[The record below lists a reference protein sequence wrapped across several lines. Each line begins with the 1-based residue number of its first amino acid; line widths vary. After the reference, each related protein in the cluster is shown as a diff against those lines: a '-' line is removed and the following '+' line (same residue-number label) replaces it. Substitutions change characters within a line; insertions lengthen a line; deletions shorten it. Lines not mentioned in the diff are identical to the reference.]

1 MTAINEKETKK
12 NEEQIDDKKR
22 GVQKTKNCFLISPI
36 GEDQSEIRFFAD
48 KVRDFLRIEV
58 LQDTEYT
65 LHRADEI
72 TETGSIT
79 TDMINHIIED
89 DMVIALL
96 DFENVNVYYEMAI
109 RHCSNKPCI
118 LIVSDV
124 FKKKHSFPFDTK
136 DVKTITFSDEEIRNY
151 SDKETYLS
159 DDLRRF
165 RNEILNALKAY
176 ASDRFLVKN
185 PVSIAVE
192 NFRLPER
199 INARDILDSVDEK
212 LDSFNYDMSSRIEL
226 LSDAISKLNPDTI
239 MDTIQKMQDMFE
251 TEKTDNI
258 ATYIEGEDRAFEK
271 LAEMT
276 ALAKK
281 ELRTSRFAPQAIA
294 NTNTNFFRAFCDFGK
309 RSDVICK
316 RIMCMNQEDKWNDL
330 YQTVA
335 ETCGGSMDLYLTT
348 RKNNFELVVIDE
360 IAAFIHFYGED
371 SHIKSTLLIKSV
383 SVIREFKRIY
393 DQITS
398 DGSYEFEI
406 IRCRDYKNV
415 GQFIPKIN
423 EINQKFAERLRS
435 KEKKD
440 EK

>member
-1 MTAINEKETKK
+1 MLITHEGQSSVKSKK
-12 NEEQIDDKKR
+12 
-22 GVQKTKNCFLISPI
+22 CFLISPI
-36 GEDQSEIRFFAD
+36 GEDNTEVRFFAD
-48 KVRDFLRIEV
+48 KVRDFLREQV
-58 LQDTEYT
+58 LQDTEYV
-65 LHRADEI
+65 LQRADEI

-109 RHCSNKPCI
+109 RHCTRKPCI
-118 LIVSDV
+118 LIISDV
-124 FKKKHSFPFDTK
+124 YKKKHSFPFDTK
-136 DVKTITFSDEEIRNY
+136 DVKTIPFSDEAIRNY
-151 SDKETYLS
+151 SGKGQSLS
-159 DDLRRF
+159 HDLNRF
-165 RNEILNALKAY
+165 KNEILTVLNTY
-176 ASDRFLVKN
+176 TINYFSTKN
-185 PVSIAVE
+185 PITIANE

-199 INARDILDSVDEK
+199 VDANEILQTVDEK
-212 LDSFNYDMSSRIEL
+212 LDSFNVDMSAKIET
-226 LSDAISKLNPDTI
+226 LSSAIKNLNPDAI
-239 MDTIQKMQDMFE
+239 MEAIHNMQDLYGR
-251 TEKTDNI
+251 EKTDNI

-271 LAEMT
+271 LAQMT

-294 NTNTNFFRAFCDFGK
+294 NTNTGFFRAFCDFGK
-309 RSDVICK
+309 RKDVVCK
-316 RIMCMNQEDKWNDL
+316 RIMCMNQPDKWNDL

-348 RKNNFELVVIDE
+348 RNNNFELVVIDE

-371 SHIKSTLLIKSV
+371 SHIKSTLLINSV

-398 DGSYEFEI
+398 DSSYAFEI
-406 IRCRDYKNV
+406 IRCSEFNNV

-423 EINQKFAERLRS
+423 EISQKF
-435 KEKKD
+435 EKQLDKNKKSLL
-440 EK
+440 ES